1 MNDSAPEWVKDFT
14 HIKDPVEQ
22 LEFVRN
28 FLPNWITNV
37 IDNYSDDY
45 NYLIQN
51 WKLICNGMNVSPQK
65 ILLVNHLPTNKDDKD
80 FLKIN
85 FISDLLTRN
94 GYIIRRNNEF
104 ISCRNCLKAIPSE
117 SLYNMIREKAPPQ
130 ISSTTPLYYSDTCS
144 NC

>member
-1 MNDSAPEWVKDFT
+1 MSDFKNLK
-14 HIKDPVEQ
+14 H
-22 LEFVRN
+22 
-28 FLPNWITNV
+28 
-37 IDNYSDDY
+37 
-45 NYLIQN
+45 
-51 WKLICNGMNVSPQK
+51 
-65 ILLVNHLPTNKDDKD
+65 